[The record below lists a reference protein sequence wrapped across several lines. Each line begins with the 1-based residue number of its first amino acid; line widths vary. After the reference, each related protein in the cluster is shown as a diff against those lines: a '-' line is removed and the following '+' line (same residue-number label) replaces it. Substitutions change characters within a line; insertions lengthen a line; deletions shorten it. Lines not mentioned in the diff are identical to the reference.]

1 MWWPAAFR
9 NSLPRWP
16 PSRRRV
22 PRLRLPKPPPTNRPQ
37 RLPPPLSRRRRA
49 LPPRPRRRP
58 ALPPPTPT
66 PTGTASATPTP
77 TGTATTTATAD
88 ADPDPVG
95 DRDPDPVGDG
105 HPDADGD
112 RHPDAGANP
121 DGNSLRQA
129 ISTVIGPAAGGTAV
143 LRARV
148 SLRNGD
154 GGCRQDGH
162 SGAGPAHCGAGPG
175 HRAGRYAEATGGHA
189 VGHDG
194 SDNRTLSDAL
204 SDARR
209 LAPAAPQGVV
219 PASCP
224 GGTPIPAAPRCR
236 IME

>member
-9 NSLPRWP
+9 SSLPRWP

-22 PRLRLPKPPPTNRPQ
+22 PRLRLLKPPPTNRPQ
-37 RLPPPLSRRRRA
+37 RLPPPLSRRPRA

-58 ALPPPTPT
+58 ALPPRRRRRPALPPRPRRRPALPRRPRLPRPPRPPSAT
-66 PTGTASATPTP
+66 ATPTP
-77 TGTATTTATAD
+77 SATAD
-88 ADPDPVG
+88 
-95 DRDPDPVGDG
+95 
-105 HPDADGD
+105 PDADGD
-112 RHPDAGANP
+112 PHPDAGANP

-143 LRARV
+143 LRACAV
-148 SLRNGD
+148 LRNRD

-162 SGAGPAHCGAGPG
+162 PRAGPAHCGAGPG

-204 SDARR
+204 CDARR
-209 LAPAAPQGVV
+209 LAPAAPQGIV

-224 GGTPIPAAPRCR
+224 GGTPIPARPGA
-236 IME
+236 E

>member
-9 NSLPRWP
+9 SSLPRWP

-22 PRLRLPKPPPTNRPQ
+22 PRLRLLKPPPTNRPQ
-37 RLPPPLSRRRRA
+37 RLPPPLSRRRPALPPRRRRRRRPA
-49 LPPRPRRRP
+49 LPPRPRRRRRP
-58 ALPPPTPT
+58 
-66 PTGTASATPTP
+66 
-77 TGTATTTATAD
+77 ATAD
-88 ADPDPVG
+88 DDRHCHADHACHADPDPVG
-95 DRDPDPVGDG
+95 NCDPDPVGNR

-143 LRARV
+143 LRACAV
-148 SLRNGD
+148 LRNRD

-162 SGAGPAHCGAGPG
+162 PRAGPAHCGAGPD

-209 LAPAAPQGVV
+209 LAPPRPRALFRRHVREAHPYPQR
-219 PASCP
+219 P
-224 GGTPIPAAPRCR
+224 GA
-236 IME
+236 E